1 MLNKEI
7 RKARKRTWKIHQ
19 LERDIQLRSKNKD
32 SNFYILKSYKNVYK
46 KYLFPLEE
54 FDIVEVD
61 GEWIRNNLY
70 PWFRVGGHGRVHLF
84 IPNDEIWI
92 EDSGDAEYNAR
103 TIIHEIHEFKKMAKL
118 PFYHA
123 HLSALTEEFR
133 HPKKLKKLAKQL
145 EKSLK

>member
-1 MLNKEI
+1 MQWS
-7 RKARKRTWKIHQ
+7 A
-19 LERDIQLRSKNKD
+19 
-32 SNFYILKSYKNVYK
+32 VK
-46 KYLFPLEE
+46 KKFLFDVEGFAIYL
-54 FDIVEVD
+54 VD

-70 PWFRVGGHGRVHLF
+70 PWFRIGGHGRVHLF

-92 EDSGDAEYNAR
+92 EDSGDVEYNAR

-145 EKSLK
+145 ENSF